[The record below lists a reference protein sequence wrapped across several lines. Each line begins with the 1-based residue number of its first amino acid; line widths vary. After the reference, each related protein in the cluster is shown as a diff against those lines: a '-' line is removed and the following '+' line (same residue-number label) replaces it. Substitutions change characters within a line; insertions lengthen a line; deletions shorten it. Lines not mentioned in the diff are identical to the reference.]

1 MSPIWIAVIGA
12 SVTAF
17 LNKYIGH
24 SVPEKWLDRPKVKQI
39 NTLVPIVLLSAL
51 VGVQT
56 FADKKEAAELQVA
69 LNRCIREGREVVPE
83 TFNNSRLISYWF
95 LIKSIKDDMLFLMR
109 NNGPSAYIGDR
120 QCGGEG
126 YVKINNHGMFKLVN
140 REQFSHANFN
150 NGRFANVN

>member
-24 SVPEKWLDRPKVKQI
+24 SVPEKWLDQPKVKQI

-56 FADKKEAAELQVA
+56 FANKKELVVDQRLAGVGVA
-69 LNRCIREGREVVPE
+69 LLALKFKAPFPVVV
-83 TFNNSRLISYWF
+83 ISAA
-95 LIKSIKDDMLFLMR
+95 IA
-109 NNGPSAYIGDR
+109 SAAVY
-120 QCGGEG
+120 
-126 YVKINNHGMFKLVN
+126 KF
-140 REQFSHANFN
+140 F
-150 NGRFANVN
+150 

>member
-56 FADKKEAAELQVA
+56 FADK
-69 LNRCIREGREVVPE
+69 
-83 TFNNSRLISYWF
+83 S
-95 LIKSIKDDMLFLMR
+95 
-109 NNGPSAYIGDR
+109 
-120 QCGGEG
+120 
-126 YVKINNHGMFKLVN
+126 
-140 REQFSHANFN
+140 
-150 NGRFANVN
+150 

>member
-56 FADKKEAAELQVA
+56 FASKKELVVDQRLAGVGVA
-69 LNRCIREGREVVPE
+69 LLALKFKAPFPVVV
-83 TFNNSRLISYWF
+83 ISAA
-95 LIKSIKDDMLFLMR
+95 IA
-109 NNGPSAYIGDR
+109 SAAVY
-120 QCGGEG
+120 
-126 YVKINNHGMFKLVN
+126 KF
-140 REQFSHANFN
+140 F
-150 NGRFANVN
+150 

>member
-56 FADKKEAAELQVA
+56 FADKKELVVDQRLAGVSVA
-69 LNRCIREGREVVPE
+69 LLALKFKAPFPVVV
-83 TFNNSRLISYWF
+83 ISAA
-95 LIKSIKDDMLFLMR
+95 IT
-109 NNGPSAYIGDR
+109 SAAVY
-120 QCGGEG
+120 
-126 YVKINNHGMFKLVN
+126 KIF
-140 REQFSHANFN
+140 
-150 NGRFANVN
+150 

>member
-56 FADKKEAAELQVA
+56 FADKKELVVDQRLAGVGAALLA
-69 LNRCIREGREVVPE
+69 LKFKAPFPVVV
-83 TFNNSRLISYWF
+83 ISAA
-95 LIKSIKDDMLFLMR
+95 IT
-109 NNGPSAYIGDR
+109 SAAVY
-120 QCGGEG
+120 
-126 YVKINNHGMFKLVN
+126 KIF
-140 REQFSHANFN
+140 
-150 NGRFANVN
+150 